1 MRIKKWPDMAE
12 FKSEEAG
19 DSGRERKEGVGIG
32 LGKSLRGIPALA
44 AHFFAHVSN
53 FAINLLVNK

>member
-1 MRIKKWPDMAE
+1 MAE

-32 LGKSLRGIPALA
+32 LGKSLRVIPALA